1 MKLRLARGQ
10 GDESP
15 IFLHRAGTGYS
26 SGMSRLRRPRRR
38 HIVSAVKWGALGT
51 LAVQTAAVATVTA
64 IDAMRKRRSPQS
76 GNFPHL
82 PPQETVVGPNEMTVY
97 TYGRDLYD
105 AMLEDIRSATDHIY
119 FECFIVKADETGF
132 EFRDALIDAARRGV
146 ETYAI
151 FDTWGNFNQDP
162 RFRHLPKMRNL
173 HTLQFPLVRT
183 GIFTGR
189 ARDKGRDHRKILA
202 IDGKVGY
209 VGGYNIGTLYAHH
222 WRDTHVRIEGP
233 AAWELEGSFADMWN
247 DFRRREHP
255 TLPDNGTHLWDKTVK
270 ATVNTPALND
280 YPIGSLYLD
289 AINRSSRRAWITMG
303 YFIPDEHMLTA
314 LRHAARRGVDVRVLI
329 PEYSN
334 HIVGDWVGRPHYDQL
349 LSAGVRIFLFEDA
362 MVHAKTMVVDGKWS
376 TVGTANIDRL
386 SLRGNFEINI
396 EVYDDDFARAM
407 ERIFQVDLDNS
418 HELTR
423 AAWDARGTAH
433 GSDPPDGAQG
443 ACGADA
449 GTRGGAGGGISPL
462 HARVGGGG
470 AV

>member
-1 MKLRLARGQ
+1 
-10 GDESP
+10 
-15 IFLHRAGTGYS
+15 
-26 SGMSRLRRPRRR
+26 MSRLRRPRRR

-76 GNFPHL
+76 GTSPHL

-289 AINRSSRRAWITMG
+289 AINRSNRRAWITMG

-423 AAWDARGTAH
+423 AAWDARGR
-433 GSDPPDGAQG
+433 SN
-443 ACGADA
+443 
-449 GTRGGAGGGISPL
+449 RVIERILRPL
-462 HARVGGGG
+462 GPLL
-470 AV
+470 